1 MSDEGV
7 YSAIF
12 NLPVPGIPKWKYF
25 GSTKSLRYKITKVG
39 QQRLDWFNKHKD
51 QLILPETPWNEI
63 EAYCIIAHTVV
74 KVQFC

>member
-12 NLPVPGIPKWKYF
+12 NLPCLVFQNGSILVVQNHFDIKSRKSVNNALI
-25 GSTKSLRYKITKVG
+25 GSTNIKINLYYQKRLGMKS
-39 QQRLDWFNKHKD
+39 KH
-51 QLILPETPWNEI
+51 
-63 EAYCIIAHTVV
+63 IASSYTVV

>member
-1 MSDEGV
+1 M
-7 YSAIF
+7 
-12 NLPVPGIPKWKYF
+12 PGIPKWKYF

-63 EAYCIIAHTVV
+63 EAYCIISYSCGGAVLLTLR
-74 KVQFC
+74 KNRLM